1 MIEKNKLRFLI
12 TGGTGLIGSKLVEK
26 LLSLGNSVTV
36 ITRKTD
42 FKSSENLHY
51 LNKIEEDFNY
61 DVVINL
67 CGEPISCRWNIS
79 KKQKIYSSRIDLTK
93 NLVEKI
99 LNSKTPPKLFISG
112 SAIGYYGTSD
122 AEIFDENSHPTNQNL
137 FSQKLCFDW
146 EKEARKA
153 DKKTRVVILRTGIVL
168 GAKGGIIQKMLLPFK
183 MFLGG
188 KIASG
193 KQFLSWI
200 HIDDM
205 VNAILH
211 LIAHQNIIGAV
222 NLTSLNPATNL
233 QFSQILAKN
242 LCRPCLFTIPALSM
256 KIAYGEMAEELLL
269 NGQKVYPRVL
279 LESGYNF
286 KFTNLGSA
294 ISDVLKKN

>member
-1 MIEKNKLRFLI
+1 MIEGNKLRFLI
-12 TGGTGLIGSKLVEK
+12 TGGTGLIGSKLVEE
-26 LLSLGNSVTV
+26 LLRLENSVTV
-36 ITRKTD
+36 ITRKTNL
-42 FKSSENLHY
+42 KSSENLHY

-61 DVVINL
+61 DIVINL
-67 CGEPISCRWNIS
+67 CGEPISCRWNKS

-93 NLVEKI
+93 KLVEKI

-122 AEIFDENSHPTNQNL
+122 TETFDENSHPTNQNF

-146 EKEARKA
+146 EGEARKA
-153 DKKTRVVILRTGIVL
+153 DKKTRVVLLRTGIVL
-168 GAKGGIIQKMLLPFK
+168 GNKGGIIQKMLLPFQ

-200 HIDDM
+200 HVDDM
-205 VNAILH
+205 VSAILH
-211 LIAHQNIIGAV
+211 LITHQNVVGAV
-222 NLTSLNPATNL
+222 NLTSLNPVTNL
-233 QFSQILAKN
+233 QFSQILAKT
-242 LCRPCLFTIPALSM
+242 LRRPCLFTIPALSM

-269 NGQKVYPRVL
+269 NGSKVHPKIL

-286 KFTNLGSA
+286 KFTDLGVA
-294 ISDVLKKN
+294 LMDIMKRN